1 MVDLQTEPALNDLV
15 KAAKECLERM
25 APSGGKKTT
34 DTHKKLFFFLR
45 FVRKCLKKVVTGL
58 LKQPLLLD
66 THHPKNATPPLFSF
80 TVALLLYWLMTTKR
94 I

>member
-15 KAAKECLERM
+15 KAAKVPRKNGSFRGEKHRH
-25 APSGGKKTT
+25 
-34 DTHKKLFFFLR
+34 THTKLFFFLR
-45 FVRKCLKKVVTGL
+45 FLRKCLKKVVTGL
-58 LKQPLLLD
+58 LKQPPLLN
-66 THHPKNATPPLFSF
+66 THHPNNATPPLFSF